1 MSALRPASTRVW
13 TVAEAKARLSE
24 ILRRSEDEGPQRIG
38 ARKSFVVVAAAEWD
52 AATTPR
58 EALGR
63 WLVQHTPRGL
73 NLTMPERSSRRA
85 SPLSEDAGE

>member
-52 AATTPR
+52 AVTRPR

-63 WLVQHTPRGL
+63 WLVEHTPRGL
-73 NLTMPERSSRRA
+73 NLTTPERSSRRA